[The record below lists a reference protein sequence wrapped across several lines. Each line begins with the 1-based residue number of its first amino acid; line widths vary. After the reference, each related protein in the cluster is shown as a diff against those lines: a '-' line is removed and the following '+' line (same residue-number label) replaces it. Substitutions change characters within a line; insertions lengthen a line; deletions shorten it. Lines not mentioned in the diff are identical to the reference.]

1 MSVLET
7 VLYVDD
13 DPDLRAMA
21 ELALSGVGGMRVVL
35 CDDGA
40 SAPALAHEHGVQL
53 VLLDVLMPGM
63 DGPATLKALRA
74 YPVTVETPV
83 IFVTACDQPEERS
96 SLLALG
102 AAGVMT
108 KPLDL
113 MGMAAEVRSLW
124 AAFTSRTG

>member
-1 MSVLET
+1 MSALET

-21 ELALSGVGGMRVVL
+21 ELALAAVGGMRVVL
-35 CDDGA
+35 CGDGA
-40 SAPALAHEHGVQL
+40 SAPALAHEHRVQL

-63 DGPATLKALRA
+63 DGPATLNALRA
-74 YPVTVETPV
+74 YPVTAQTPV
-83 IFVTACDQPEERS
+83 IFVTACDQPDEHAF
-96 SLLALG
+96 LMAQG
-102 AAGVMT
+102 AAGVIT

-113 MGMAAEVRSLW
+113 MGMASQVRSLW